1 MKLYAEPKVVPI
13 SSKKLDGSVWRQKVA
28 AFRLLPYVTRD
39 DPRFARLTQERVKVT
54 ELNEEESDSDY

>member
-13 SSKKLDGSVWRQKVA
+13 SSKNLMALYGDRK
-28 AFRLLPYVTRD
+28 LLPLDFYPMLLGN
-39 DPRFARLTQERVKVT
+39 DPRFARLTQEKVKVT